1 MESEEHTEMT
11 THFAASIAAAI
22 QNRCSLRI
30 LYAPGYRYI
39 EPHAYGTG
47 SDSQMLLRAYQTSG
61 ASDSGEHENWKL
73 FRVDR
78 IEIVEPSGDPSEAP
92 RPGYKRGDRA
102 MKGGIIAQV

>member
-1 MESEEHTEMT
+1 MT

-22 QNRCSLRI
+22 QNRRSLRI

-47 SDSQMLLRAYQTSG
+47 SDGQMLLRAYQTSG

-78 IEIVEPSGDPSEAP
+78 VEFVEASGEPSEAP
-92 RPGYKRGDRA
+92 RPGYKRDDRA
-102 MKGGIIAQV
+102 MKGGIIAQI